1 MKRHLAPTVITFKD
15 LYVSS
20 YLKAKAHP
28 LHDATIDNGRRT
40 TFTFIETPEL
50 TGDLKDYY
58 SGTALVNPATFIE
71 SFKSLRSLAYS
82 LSDKINIKGKNNN
95 EREYQS

>member
-1 MKRHLAPTVITFKD
+1 MKQQIIPFKD

-40 TFTFIETPEL
+40 TFTFIETPEV
-50 TGDLKDYY
+50 TKDLKEYY

-82 LSDKINIKGKNNN
+82 LSDKINIKGERIN
-95 EREYQS
+95 EESRQR